1 MLFVS
6 RSHYEL
12 FQWRKMNKQPT
23 TRADSGLYS
32 SFKNASEGGNA
43 NAKWVCDCCGEIID
57 KRKYSHDEA
66 AEMGYEKDMCSGACD
81 HAEQTLRII
90 DN

>member
-1 MLFVS
+1 
-6 RSHYEL
+6 
-12 FQWRKMNKQPT
+12 MNKQPT